1 MNNQY
6 QQPHAQHN
14 APYGSQQFVDTS
26 PRALWGI
33 EYPIVFTLPFVRVA
47 YQKNMGLI
55 VINGAGLVDTDNL
68 KLSVIRAYNS
78 LPVPVN
84 VSPASYHTSNFYE
97 KDLVRLKVIMALLIG
112 EAPNGQINT
121 EESFLAAQ
129 YWAAKSS
136 EYLSGC
142 YPANLKEKA
151 MAVYETIAMAA
162 ANDTAEKRSK
172 AVFQQIL
179 SMRLIDLLEMKFCL
193 NDALP
198 WVSGTSN
205 PMTDVCV
212 FGGVRVHDW
221 FPMNAEYVLNEPDL
235 GAKARFRFEV
245 KNIDRS
251 SADFALFVALI
262 PESLGKPAIWRLTSH
277 NDNGSEVI
285 LNQSSSISHL
295 LNLVSYIQESGSLDG
310 STIGGA
316 CFMGYVPDMLT
327 PGSQWQ
333 NPQNT
338 YSPEWL
344 NGALNPM
351 RPPMSN
357 SQLPDDCSA
366 VELANGDTPL
376 KWDTIEKHPQSVL

>member
-6 QQPHAQHN
+6 QQPHAQYN
-14 APYGSQQFVDTS
+14 APCGSQQFVDTS
-26 PRALWGI
+26 PRALWEI

-47 YQKNMGLI
+47 YQKNMGLVI
-55 VINGAGLVDTDNL
+55 VNGAGLVNTDNL
-68 KLSVIRAYNS
+68 KLSVIKAYNS
-78 LPVPVN
+78 LPV
-84 VSPASYHTSNFYE
+84 YTSDLYD
-97 KDLVRLKVIMALLIG
+97 KDLIRLKAIMALLAG
-112 EAPNGQINT
+112 EAPNEQIHT

-129 YWAAKSS
+129 YWATKSS

-142 YPANLKEKA
+142 YPANMKENA
-151 MAVYETIAMAA
+151 MAVYKTIAMAA

-172 AVFQQIL
+172 AVFQRTL

-212 FGGVRVHDW
+212 FGGIRVHDR
-221 FPMNAEYVLNEPDL
+221 FPRNAEYVLNEPDL

-251 SADFALFVALI
+251 SADFALFIALI

-277 NDNGSEVI
+277 NGDGSEVT

-295 LNLVSYIQESGSLDG
+295 LNLVSYIQEDGTLSGQSIG
-310 STIGGA
+310 SA
-316 CFMGYVPDMLT
+316 CFVGYAPTMPT
-327 PGSQWQ
+327 PGGQWH

-366 VELANGDTPL
+366 VELANGDSPL
-376 KWDTIEKHPQSVL
+376 KWDTIEKHPQSLL